1 MKTQKV
7 NNKLTFTKVD
17 VLELNED
24 QMSEV
29 NGGVFTSRYCI
40 IILEDMF

>member
-1 MKTQKV
+1 MKQNV

-29 NGGVFTSRYCI
+29 NGGVNTSRYCI
-40 IILEDMF
+40 IILEEMF